1 MLIQNLAT
9 FVGGT
14 ALGLSQGWQEALV
27 LAASLPFI
35 AGASAWM
42 ARSLAECAQASEEA
56 YAAAGS
62 AAEEA
67 LGAIRTVAALCG
79 ERRERARYAQGL
91 RAAVEAGVRKARA
104 SGMGFGG
111 VMGSFFAAYA
121 LGMWLVP
128 RSSRVPLAAI

>member
-14 ALGLSQGWQEALV
+14 AVGLSQGWQEALV

-62 AAEEA
+62 AAEDLPAPGDVAKA
-67 LGAIRTVAALCG
+67 LDTAPS
-79 ERRERARYAQGL
+79 Q
-91 RAAVEAGVRKARA
+91 
-104 SGMGFGG
+104 S
-111 VMGSFFAAYA
+111 
-121 LGMWLVP
+121 P
-128 RSSRVPLAAI
+128 Q